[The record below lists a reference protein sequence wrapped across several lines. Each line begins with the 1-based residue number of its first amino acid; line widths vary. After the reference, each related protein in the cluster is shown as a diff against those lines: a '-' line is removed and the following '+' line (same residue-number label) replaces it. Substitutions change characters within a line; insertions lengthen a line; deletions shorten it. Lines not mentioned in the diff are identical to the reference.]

1 LNGETQRVTDTS
13 ALLVASAAC
22 TAFVAT
28 NLDNATL
35 LLAFASTA
43 KPSRIFVAFAG
54 VGIAIVGTS
63 LLLSLLASAVN
74 VPARYFGL
82 VPLFIGVYQL
92 LKNAK
97 TPAAA
102 PVAPATAYLTIM
114 VVSFLACS
122 VDNLTVYVAM
132 LVRYGPGYAALICG
146 ILCILTILTGL
157 AGVLAGNRMLRPVVQ
172 SRSFAPAVIACVGLT
187 MLVA

>member
-1 LNGETQRVTDTS
+1 VHDTV
-13 ALLVASAAC
+13 LLVASASC

-43 KPSRIFVAFAG
+43 KPSRIFVAFSG
-54 VGIAIVGTS
+54 VGIAVIGAS
-63 LLLSLLASAVN
+63 LLLSFVASAVDI
-74 VPARYFGL
+74 PARYFGF
-82 VPLFIGVYQL
+82 VPLSIGLYQL
-92 LKNAK
+92 VKNAK
-97 TPAAA
+97 SQQAA
-102 PVAPATAYLTIM
+102 PVAPATACVTVM

-122 VDNLTVYVAM
+122 ADNLTVYVAM
-132 LVRYGPGYAALICG
+132 LVRYGPAYAPLIVC
-146 ILCILTILTGL
+146 ILGLLTILTGL
-157 AGVLAGNRMLRPVVQ
+157 AGVLAGNRVLRPVVQ

>member
-1 LNGETQRVTDTS
+1 VTDTV
-13 ALLVASAAC
+13 LLVATAAC

-43 KPSRIFVAFAG
+43 KPSRIFMAFTG
-54 VGIAIVGTS
+54 VGIGIVGAS
-63 LLLSLLASAVN
+63 LLLSFLASAVD
-74 VPARYFGL
+74 VPARFFGL
-82 VPLFIGVYQL
+82 VPLFIGLYQL
-92 LKNAK
+92 VKSRKA
-97 TPAAA
+97 PAAA
-102 PVAPATAYLTIM
+102 PVAPATTYLTVM

-122 VDNLTVYVAM
+122 ADNLSINVA
-132 LVRYGPGYAALICG
+132 LFVRYGPAYAPFIVG
-146 ILCILTILTGL
+146 ILCVLTILTGL
-157 AGVLAGNRMLRPVVQ
+157 AGVLAGNRLLRPVVQ